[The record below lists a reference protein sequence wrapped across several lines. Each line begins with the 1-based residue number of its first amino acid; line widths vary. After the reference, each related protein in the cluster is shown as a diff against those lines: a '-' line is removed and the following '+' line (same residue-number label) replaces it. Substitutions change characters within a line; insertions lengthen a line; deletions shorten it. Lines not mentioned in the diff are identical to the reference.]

1 MEENYHKLTQAI
13 KKADNIILMTHQ
25 NMDLDGFGSLLAMS
39 EIINS
44 FNIEN
49 YILIN
54 KIQKNNTINK
64 SLKKLK
70 EENLKINYIYEE
82 EVEKILKTNTYI
94 IVMDVHKPT
103 IVEMPSL
110 LEKTNNIIVIDH
122 HMKCKQYIQN
132 TILSYINS
140 NLSSTIEF
148 VVCYLKYLNKTV
160 NPLIAT
166 LMLAGMEIDTNSFN
180 VKTTKNTFEC
190 AAFLI
195 EIGADNVTKLE
206 ILKEDKDE
214 YIERQKYLENS
225 FIYKNKVAI
234 CPLDNRIVSNSVL
247 AQIAQNLLQFDNIE
261 ISFCIGYIKEN
272 QIGISARSLGKTSVE
287 TIMTNLGGGGHTN
300 EAATQ
305 IDDIN
310 IESATNI
317 LMNEIEKTL

>member
-1 MEENYHKLTQAI
+1 MEETYHKLTQII
-13 KKADNIILMTHQ
+13 KQADNIILMTHQ

-39 EIINS
+39 EIIKS

-49 YILIN
+49 YILVN
-54 KIQKNNTINK
+54 KTQKNYSIKK
-64 SLKKLK
+64 SIKKLK
-70 EENLKINYIYEE
+70 EEKLKINYIYEE
-82 EVEKILKTNTYI
+82 DIEKVFNKNTYI
-94 IVMDVHKPT
+94 IIMDVHKPT
-103 IVEMPSL
+103 IVEMPKL

-140 NLSSTIEF
+140 NLSSAIEF
-148 VVCYLKYLNKTV
+148 VTGYLKYLNLTV
-160 NPLIAT
+160 DPIIAT

-180 VKTTKNTFEC
+180 VKTTKDTFES

-195 EIGADNVTKLE
+195 ELGADNITKLE

-214 YIERQKYLENS
+214 YLERQKYLENS
-225 FIYKNKVAI
+225 FVYKNKVAI
-234 CPLDNRIVSNSVL
+234 CPLDNRIVSNTVL
-247 AQIAQNLLQFDNIE
+247 AQIAENMLQFDNIE
-261 ISFCIGYIKEN
+261 MSFCIGYIKEN
-272 QIGISARSLGKTSVE
+272 QVGISARSIGRKNVE
-287 TIMTNLGGGGHTN
+287 SIMTCLGGGGHSN

-317 LMNEIEKTL
+317 LMNEIEKTM

>member
-1 MEENYHKLTQAI
+1 MEETYHKLTQI
-13 KKADNIILMTHQ
+13 INDSDKIILMTHQ

-39 EIINS
+39 EIIKS
-44 FNIEN
+44 FNKEY

-54 KIQKNNTINK
+54 KVQKNYTILK
-64 SLKKLK
+64 SLKAIK
-70 EENLKINYIYEE
+70 EENIEFNYIYEE
-82 EVEKILKTNTYI
+82 DIKDILTNNTYVI
-94 IVMDVHKPT
+94 IMDVHKPT
-103 IVEMPSL
+103 IVEVPKL
-110 LEKTNNIIVIDH
+110 LEQTNNIIVIDH

-132 TILSYINS
+132 TKLCYINS

-148 VVCYLKYLNKTV
+148 VTYYLKNLNLQV

-180 VKTTKNTFEC
+180 VKTTPETLE
-190 AAFLI
+190 AAAYLLRL
-195 EIGADNVTKLE
+195 GADNIVKLE

-214 YIERQKYLENS
+214 YMERQKYLENS
-225 FIYKNKVAI
+225 FVYNNKIAI
-234 CPLDNRIVSNSVL
+234 CPLDNRIVSTTVL

-261 ISFCIGYIKEN
+261 MSFCIGFIKEN
-272 QIGISARSLGKTSVE
+272 QIGISARSIGRKNVE
-287 TIMTNLGGGGHTN
+287 KIMNNLGGGGHMN

-317 LMNEIEKTL
+317 LMNEIEKTM